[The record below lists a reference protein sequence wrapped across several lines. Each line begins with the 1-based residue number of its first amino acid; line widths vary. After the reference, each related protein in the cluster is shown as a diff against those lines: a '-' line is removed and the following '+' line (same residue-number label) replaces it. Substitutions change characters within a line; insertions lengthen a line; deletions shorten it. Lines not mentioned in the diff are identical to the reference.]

1 LFLRQID
8 HRTGP
13 NHCGRLTLPIVDHP
27 ALGPLANQI
36 SGRGRRLVA
45 HLAELLVF
53 IEVIGRM
60 GVQRTLSLLSERA
73 IKLAC

>member
-1 LFLRQID
+1 
-8 HRTGP
+8 
-13 NHCGRLTLPIVDHP
+13 
-27 ALGPLANQI
+27 
-36 SGRGRRLVA
+36 
-45 HLAELLVF
+45 VF